1 MYAATLT
8 FARAALW
15 SDRATFMVMTLLLT
29 MLVTLCMEVEMQ
41 VVRLLM
47 QWLMLWSCRVC

>member
-1 MYAATLT
+1 MFAATLT

-29 MLVTLCMEVEMQ
+29 MLVTLCMEVQMQ
-41 VVRLLM
+41 VVLM